1 VPSGAYSPHMR
12 RWVSLG
18 VFLALATAT
27 GVALLPLCGVLHRCG
42 CRAPWAGGESH
53 CNVHNS
59 EGPHCPWCEHRA
71 LGGLAAAGTI
81 GGQGLAFLLVRR
93 RGGPLRRSALA
104 AVGVLPV
111 SLLVSGAAAWLLTDY
126 PHFLVENARE
136 RLGVPKGPLR
146 CVLAG
151 PRTGASCCPEAR
163 PSRGP

>member
-1 VPSGAYSPHMR
+1 MR
-12 RWVSLG
+12 RWAPLG

-27 GVALLPLCGVLHRCG
+27 GAALLPLCGVLHGCG

-59 EGPHCPWCEHRA
+59 EGPHCPWCEHKA

-81 GGQGLAFLLVRR
+81 GGQGLAFLWVRR
-93 RGGPLRRSALA
+93 RGGALGRSTLA

-111 SLLVSGAAAWLLTDY
+111 TLLVSGAAAWLLTDY
-126 PHFLVENARE
+126 PHFVFENARE

-146 CVLAG
+146 CVVGRPTAGGGTCCLGERGRGAG
-151 PRTGASCCPEAR
+151 PSNR
-163 PSRGP
+163 P